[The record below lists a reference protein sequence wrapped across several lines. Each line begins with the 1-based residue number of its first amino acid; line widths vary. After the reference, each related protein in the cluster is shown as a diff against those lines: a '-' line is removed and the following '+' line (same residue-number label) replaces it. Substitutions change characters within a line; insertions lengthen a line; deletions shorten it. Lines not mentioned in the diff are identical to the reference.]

1 MGSNHDKKMTKQH
14 LFPTV
19 WTGILAVCL
28 TAATTPSFARPSEPG
43 IAELEQRLSDIDT
56 ELQQLAGCSMRSG
69 AGTVGWRSST
79 HETPDQTEWIQID
92 LEQETLIDQITL
104 APVIWRSTQN
114 HFQADGFPG
123 EFTLKAGTASD
134 TNGITV
140 ASFSEQDQFLPRI
153 APLVIPIPE
162 TKASWV
168 RLEATRLSPR
178 AWDGKYV
185 LQLSEFMVFSAEEN
199 IALQQPVTTSSV
211 KEMLSDAR
219 NKQTLVDGYVPYLM
233 NAASGEQSIAFMT
246 PPDIEDQS
254 WISIDLGQIRPLNR
268 IHLHTLDM
276 SDTIPQASPTV
287 LGIPGRLLIEG
298 ATRPDFSDKVLLV
311 DYQRK
316 TLFDVGP
323 IIKKR
328 FPETECRYVRI
339 TSAAP
344 YINEELSLKRSQMGF
359 AEIELF
365 SRGKNVAVGCSARL
379 SSQQERRLE
388 ALTDGRNLY
397 GNILST
403 RDWMEQLSLRHD
415 LETERPFI
423 VEKLQQRHERQQ
435 TMLTRFKG
443 LAALLMTTI
452 IFIVLID
459 RMLRMRQVSRI
470 KERLAADLHDELG
483 ANIHSIGLLSD
494 IARQSINVPRQFE
507 VSHQRIRE
515 LTERT
520 GTAIQHC
527 TNMLEAEN
535 LYTDLAVDMRNSSDR
550 ITTNLEHDLQI
561 TGEAY
566 LAALSH
572 RARIDLFLFY
582 KECLVNVCRHSHA
595 TQIKTRLIADA
606 RQINLTITD
615 NGTGVTETPKS
626 LRRRARLLGAKLSV
640 QSLEADGTT
649 IHLKLK
655 PKRWKF
661 KRETIR

>member
-1 MGSNHDKKMTKQH
+1 MTVQH

-28 TAATTPSFARPSEPG
+28 TTASASSFAKPAEPG
-43 IAELEQRLSDIDT
+43 IAELEQRLSTIDT
-56 ELQQLAGCSMRSG
+56 ELHQLAGFSMRSG
-69 AGTVGWRSST
+69 AGTVGWRSSP
-79 HETPDQTEWIQID
+79 HETPDCTEWIQID
-92 LEQETLIDQITL
+92 LEQETLINQITL
-104 APVIWRSTQN
+104 VPVIWRSTQN
-114 HFQADGFPG
+114 HFQADGFPR

-134 TNGITV
+134 TTGITV

-185 LQLSEFMVFSAEEN
+185 LQLSEFMIFSTN
-199 IALQQPVTTSSV
+199 GNSALHQTVTTSNLT
-211 KEMLSDAR
+211 EQLSNAR
-219 NKQTLVDGYVPYLM
+219 NKQTLVDGFVPYLM
-233 NAASGEQSIAFMT
+233 NATSGEQSIAFTT
-246 PPDIEDQS
+246 PANSKSQS
-254 WISIDLGQIRPLNR
+254 WISIDIGKTFPLDR
-268 IHLHTLDM
+268 IHLHTLDL
-276 SDTIPQASPTV
+276 SDTVPQASPTV
-287 LGIPGRLLIEG
+287 LGIPGRMLIEG
-298 ATRPDFSDKVLLV
+298 ATLPDFSDKVLLV
-311 DYQRK
+311 DYQRN

-323 IIKKR
+323 IIMRR
-328 FPETECRYVRI
+328 FPETKCRYVRI
-339 TSAAP
+339 TATAP
-344 YINEELSLKRSQMGF
+344 YINDELSINRFQMGF

-365 SRGKNVAVGCSARL
+365 ADGKNVAKGCKTMTSEEQSERD
-379 SSQQERRLE
+379 RRLE

-397 GNILST
+397 GNILT
-403 RDWMEQLSLRHD
+403 IRDWMEQLALRHD
-415 LETERPFI
+415 LETERPLVLAI
-423 VEKLQQRHERQQ
+423 LQQRHERQQ
-435 TMLTRFKG
+435 TLLTRFKG
-443 LAALLMTTI
+443 LAALLSVAI
-452 IFIVLID
+452 IFTILID

-494 IARQSINVPRQFE
+494 IARQSINTP
-507 VSHQRIRE
+507 SHWEASHRRIRE

-535 LYTDLAVDMRNSSDR
+535 LYTDIAGDMRNSSER

-561 TGEAY
+561 SGEAY
-566 LAALSH
+566 LAALSP
-572 RARIDLFLFY
+572 RTRIDLFLFY

-606 RQINLTITD
+606 RQINLTISD
-615 NGTGVTETPKS
+615 NGTGVTEIPKS

-640 QSLEADGTT
+640 QSLEAGGTT

-655 PKRWKF
+655 PKIWKF
-661 KRETIR
+661 KRETTR